1 RKDII
6 QRDFESSLRLL
17 SPKGLDGYYWRQET
31 GVRTLITADWSY
43 FSADP
48 LNVKEGETYRI
59 ICDKFSGN
67 PSLVYL
73 ALFKDATGAVIGR
86 SNAAPGSGV
95 VRSVDVNVTV
105 PSGAVTMCITS
116 YSRNIQVIKS
126 GSILSKIPGN
136 SPAQDNS
143 PLDYW
148 KGKKIVW
155 LGTSIPAGSGSNA
168 YPYMLAQRLGA
179 NIVNRSVGSSPIRGG
194 LDTFATT
201 DDPYGWTGSL
211 YTRVTRALSHSNAI
225 KQEF

>member
-1 RKDII
+1 
-6 QRDFESSLRLL
+6 
-17 SPKGLDGYYWRQET
+17 
-31 GVRTLITADWSY
+31 
-43 FSADP
+43 
-48 LNVKEGETYRI
+48 
-59 ICDKFSGN
+59 
-67 PSLVYL
+67 
-73 ALFKDATGAVIGR
+73 
-86 SNAAPGSGV
+86 
-95 VRSVDVNVTV
+95 
-105 PSGAVTMCITS
+105 
-116 YSRNIQVIKS
+116 QVIKS

-225 KQEF
+225 KQEFIDNYDSKWKSRVNGGPATLSDSDKAAILSNSYENRLAGNLDADLFVIDHGINDYLWLEER